1 MSTEPRPGTEKPSGK
16 PEAEYRWDRHWHR
29 DPISSWC
36 WAALFIW
43 AGLGLLAD
51 TTGWGYDTFAWWST
65 WAVIMAGAGVIL
77 VLCALARLVAPRHRR
92 PFTGNLI
99 VGFVLLGVGLG
110 ALTNWGAGTILAFVL
125 IAIGL
130 IIILGGLFRRR

>member
-1 MSTEPRPGTEKPSGK
+1 MSGEPRPDSERRTDS
-16 PEAEYRWDRHWHR
+16 PEAEYRWDRRWHR
-29 DPISSWC
+29 DPISAWC

-43 AGLGLLAD
+43 TGLGLLAH
-51 TTGWGYDTFAWWST
+51 TTGWGRDTYAWWNT
-65 WAVIMAGAGVIL
+65 WAVILAGAGAIL
-77 VLCALARLVAPRHRR
+77 VLCALVRLVVPRRRR

-130 IIILGGLFRRR
+130 VIILGGLFRRR